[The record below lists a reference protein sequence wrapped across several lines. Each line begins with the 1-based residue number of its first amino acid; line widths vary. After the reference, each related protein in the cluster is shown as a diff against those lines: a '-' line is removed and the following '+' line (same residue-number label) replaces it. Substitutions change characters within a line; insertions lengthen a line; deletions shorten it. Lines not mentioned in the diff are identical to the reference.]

1 MQQTTSPVVRGFES
15 SDYDRLVEI
24 YNANYPDSP
33 SSVDEIRY
41 SDESRDKAASP
52 VRVQTRDRF

>member
-1 MQQTTSPVVRGFES
+1 MQQTTSPVVRDFES

-33 SSVDEIRY
+33 TSVDEIR
-41 SDESRDKAASP
+41 
-52 VRVQTRDRF
+52 